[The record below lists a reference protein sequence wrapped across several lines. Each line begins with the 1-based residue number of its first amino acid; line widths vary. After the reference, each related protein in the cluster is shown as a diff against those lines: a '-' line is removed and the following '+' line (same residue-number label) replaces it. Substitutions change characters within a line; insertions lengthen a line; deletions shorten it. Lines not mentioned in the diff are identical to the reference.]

1 MIATY
6 WEMTVQNIIDDMNV
20 PNHQNCFLSPWF
32 TAMIL
37 YHIMIPWFTDLKGK
51 LLVENGNSQGPD
63 IWMTT
68 IVKMA
73 LPIMIFTIGKNH
85 DKT

>member
-6 WEMTVQNIIDDMNV
+6 WEMTVQNIIDDE
-20 PNHQNCFLSPWF
+20 CTLITK

-51 LLVENGNSQGPD
+51 LLVENGNPQGPD
-63 IWMTT
+63 IWIIT
-68 IVKMA
+68 
-73 LPIMIFTIGKNH
+73 FSSWH
-85 DKT
+85 FQS